1 MTKVKLP
8 RKSTAIDMTAMCDV
22 AFLLLTFF
30 MLTSNFTQKEPVAVN
45 TPASISEIKIPETNI
60 MTILIDKS
68 GKLFFGIDGQEK
80 RIELLKKMGEAYSI
94 SFTDPEL
101 KEFSLINEFGVPI
114 QQMKAF
120 LALKPE
126 DRDLKENAIGMPYD
140 SLDNQF
146 KNWVRFARFV
156 NPKIRIAI
164 KGDQALPYPTIKKV
178 MNTLQDLDEN
188 RYNLITS
195 LEQSPDK
202 KTLIK

>member
-30 MLTSNFTQKEPVAVN
+30 MLTSNFTQKEPVIVN
-45 TPASISEIKIPETNI
+45 TPSSISEIKIPETNI
-60 MTILIDKS
+60 MTILIDKT

-80 RIELLKKMGEAYSI
+80 RIDLLKKMGNVYSY
-94 SFTDPEL
+94 SFTDTEL
-101 KEFSLINEFGVPI
+101 KEFSLVSRFGVPI
-114 QQMKAF
+114 QQMKDF
-120 LALKPE
+120 LALKPA
-126 DRDLKENAIGMPYD
+126 DRDLKENALGIPYD

-146 KNWVRFARFV
+146 KNWVRFSRIV
-156 NPKIRIAI
+156 NPKLRIAI
-164 KGDQALPYPTIKKV
+164 KADQALPYPIIKKV
-178 MNTLQDLDEN
+178 MNSLQDLDEN

-202 KTLIK
+202 KSLIE

>member
-30 MLTSNFTQKEPVAVN
+30 MLTSNFNQKEPVMVS
-45 TPASISEIKIPETNI
+45 TPSSISEIKIPERNI

-80 RIELLKKMGEAYSI
+80 RIELLKKMGDAYSY
-94 SFTDPEL
+94 SFTDAEL
-101 KEFSLINEFGVPI
+101 KEFSLINRFGVPI
-114 QQMKAF
+114 QQMKDF
-120 LALKPE
+120 LALKPA
-126 DRDLKENAIGMPYD
+126 DRDMKENALGVPYD

-146 KNWVRFARFV
+146 KNWVRFSRIV
-156 NPKIRIAI
+156 NPQLRIAI
-164 KGDQALPYPTIKKV
+164 KADQALAYPIIKNV

-195 LEQSPDK
+195 LEQAPE
-202 KTLIK
+202 